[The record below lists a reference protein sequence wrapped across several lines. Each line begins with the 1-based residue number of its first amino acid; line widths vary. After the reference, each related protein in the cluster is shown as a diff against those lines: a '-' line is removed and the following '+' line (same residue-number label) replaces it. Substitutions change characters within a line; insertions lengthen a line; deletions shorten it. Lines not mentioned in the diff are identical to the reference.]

1 MIVKEEGD
9 QFPSPFDDRF
19 WWLHFYRKGGSV
31 FRDGTFIILYKVLDI
46 EIQTIYY
53 LQIVYSLQA
62 FDH

>member
-19 WWLHFYRKGGSV
+19 WWLHFYRKGGGV

-46 EIQTIYY
+46 EIQTKYY
-53 LQIVYSLQA
+53 LQIV
-62 FDH
+62 